1 MTTRISFAASTLAAM
16 ALAAMTLAAPVRAET
31 CQRLAAAGDGPT
43 KDIATMM
50 STHGLDNIITNKGLK
65 PTGAISTKCVPG
77 TILVECKSW
86 QKACK

>member
-1 MTTRISFAASTLAAM
+1 MKNYIPFAAV
-16 ALAAMTLAAPVRAET
+16 ALAAFVFAAPAYAET
-31 CQRLAAAGDGPT
+31 CQRLAAAGNGPT

-86 QKACK
+86 QKACR

>member
-1 MTTRISFAASTLAAM
+1 MTKRIIFAALT
-16 ALAAMTLAAPVRAET
+16 LAAMTLTAPARAET
-31 CQRLAAAGDGPT
+31 CQRLAAAGNGPT

-65 PTGAISTKCVPG
+65 PQGAISTKCVPG

>member
-1 MTTRISFAASTLAAM
+1 MKNYISFAAV
-16 ALAAMTLAAPVRAET
+16 ALAALVLAAPAYAET
-31 CQRLAAAGDGPT
+31 CQRLAAAGNGPT
-43 KDIATMM
+43 KDIATMT

>member
-1 MTTRISFAASTLAAM
+1 MTTRIAFAALTLAA
-16 ALAAMTLAAPVRAET
+16 LTFAAPARAET
-31 CQRLAAAGDGPT
+31 CQRLAAAGNGPT